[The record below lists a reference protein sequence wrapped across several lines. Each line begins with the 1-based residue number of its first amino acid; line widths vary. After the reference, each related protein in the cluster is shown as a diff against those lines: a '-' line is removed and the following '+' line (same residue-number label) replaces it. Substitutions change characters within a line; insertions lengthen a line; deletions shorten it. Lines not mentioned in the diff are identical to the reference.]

1 MSLVGIDIGSTATK
15 AVLFNAAGE
24 ILGQAYREYPE
35 QHPLAGRFELDPEQ
49 VWEAFVAV
57 VSEVAAHSGGD
68 PVQALCI
75 SAQGEAFVPVDEHGD
90 FLYGSILSYDGRAQ
104 EQVAELA
111 EAVGRQR
118 IFEITGM
125 PIHPSFTLPKLMW
138 LRDNEPEIHG
148 RTHKYL
154 LWPDAICLK
163 LGLPPR
169 LDWSLAGRTMAFDV
183 VGREWSEPMLQA
195 AGITPKLLPEPIR
208 PGEVVG
214 HLPPPAANQLGLSAD
229 CLVVAGGH
237 DQPMNA
243 LGAGIITEGP
253 AVDGMGTAE
262 CVTVAFDEPVLSEAM
277 LRHGYCCY
285 PHVAGDMYA
294 TLAFNYS
301 SGSLL
306 RWFRDNFAEADRRR
320 AEDQKRDV
328 YEIILESL
336 PDRPTGLLVVP
347 YFVGSGTPYMDADA
361 KGAMLGLTLDT
372 DRKAFIKGLI
382 EGLCLDL
389 RMNLESLA
397 EAGVQVTRLRATGGG
412 SKSPYWLQLKA
423 DITGCEV
430 VTINV
435 TESGCQAGAI
445 LGGVAAGVYNSVR
458 EAVEQL
464 VREQTVYEPDVQVH
478 ESYAHYFALYRQFWP
493 SVRDIAH
500 KL

>member
-1 MSLVGIDIGSTATK
+1 MSLVGIDIGSTGTK
-15 AVLFNAAGE
+15 AVLFNADGE
-24 ILGQAYREYPE
+24 VLGQAYREYPE
-35 QHPLAGRFELDPEQ
+35 QHPGPGRFELDPGQ
-49 VWEAFVAV
+49 VWEAFIAV

-68 PVQALCI
+68 SVQALCI
-75 SAQGEAFVPVDEHGD
+75 SAQGEAFVPIDEHGS

-104 EQVAELA
+104 EQVEELA
-111 EAVGRQR
+111 GAVGERR

-138 LRDNEPEIHG
+138 LRDNEPEVYAN
-148 RTHKYL
+148 TYKYL
-154 LWPDAICLK
+154 LWPDVICFK
-163 LGLPPR
+163 LGLPPL

-183 VGREWSEPMLQA
+183 VGREWSETMLEA
-195 AGITPKLLPEPIR
+195 AGITSELLPAPIR

-214 HLPPPAANQLGLSAD
+214 HLPRRAAEQLGLSTD

-243 LGAGIITEGP
+243 LGAGIIAEGL
-253 AVDGMGTAE
+253 AVDGMGTVE

-306 RWFRDNFAEADRRR
+306 RWFRDNFAEADRQR
-320 AEDQKRDV
+320 AEDQGRDV
-328 YEIILESL
+328 YEIILEGL
-336 PDRPTGLLVVP
+336 PDEPTGLLVVP
-347 YFVGSGTPYMDADA
+347 YFVGSGTPYMDAHA

-372 DRKAFIKGLI
+372 DRKTFIKALI

-412 SKSPYWLQLKA
+412 SKSRYWLQLKA

-435 TESGCQAGAI
+435 IEGGCQAGAI
-445 LGGVAAGVYNSVR
+445 LGGVAAGVYKSVP

-478 ESYAHYFALYRQFWP
+478 ESYAHYFQLYKQLWP
-493 SVRDIAH
+493 RVRDIAH
-500 KL
+500 QL

>member
-15 AVLFNAAGE
+15 AVLVNADGE
-24 ILGQAYREYPE
+24 IIAQAYREYPE
-35 QHPLAGRFELDPEQ
+35 QHPLPGMFELDPEQ

-75 SAQGEAFVPVDEHGD
+75 SALGETFVPVDEHGN

-104 EQVAELA
+104 EQVEELA
-111 EAVGRQR
+111 ETVGGRQ

-138 LRDNEPEIHG
+138 LRDNEPGIHA
-148 RTHKYL
+148 RTYKYL

-183 VGREWSEPMLQA
+183 VARRWSEMMLEV
-195 AGITPKLLPEPIR
+195 AGITPQLLAEPIR

-214 HLPPPAANQLGLSAD
+214 HLPRRAAEQLGLSTD

-243 LGAGIITEGP
+243 LGAGIIAEGL
-253 AVDGMGTAE
+253 AVDGMGTVE

-306 RWFRDNFAEADRRR
+306 RWFRDNFAEADRQR
-320 AEDQKRDV
+320 AEDQGRDV
-328 YEIILESL
+328 YEIILDEL
-336 PDRPTGLLVVP
+336 PAEPTGLLVVP
-347 YFVGSGTPYMDADA
+347 YFVGSGTPYMDAQA
-361 KGAMLGLTLDT
+361 KGAMLGMTLGT
-372 DRKAFIKGLI
+372 DRKTFIKGLI
-382 EGLCLDL
+382 EGLCLEL
-389 RMNLESLA
+389 RLNLESLA
-397 EAGVQVTRLRATGGG
+397 QAGVEVSRLRATGGG

-435 TESGCQAGAI
+435 IESGCQAGAI
-445 LGGVAAGVYNSVR
+445 LGGVAAGVYSSIP

-464 VREQTVYEPDVQVH
+464 VEERTVYEPDVQVH
-478 ESYAHYFALYRQFWP
+478 ESYAHYFELYKRLWP

-500 KL
+500 QL